1 MKNNQDDP
9 RSAKNGG
16 DPGFKVPA
24 PSADA
29 KADANADANT
39 MRAANAAAA
48 QASAPAGASSVP
60 ADAGSAAGIEVAPVE
75 GAPATD
81 TSARDQLLGGGIFVV
96 LLIIFFFAR
105 NAYTHHLVR
114 RRVAPSAAGTAG
126 WLLLVG
132 LGFLS
137 GAAVLAIMNSAKFLS
152 VAVMVPLLVFG
163 VLALIAALLTGRR

>member
-1 MKNNQDDP
+1 MKNNQDDTRP
-9 RSAKNGG
+9 PATNT

-24 PSADA
+24 AS
-29 KADANADANT
+29 ADANT
-39 MRAANAAAA
+39 MKNAAAA
-48 QASAPAGASSVP
+48 ADASSAASTPASAAA
-60 ADAGSAAGIEVAPVE
+60 SAASIEVAPVE

-81 TSARDQLLGGGIFVV
+81 TSARDQLLGSGIFIV

-114 RRVAPSAAGTAG
+114 RRVAPSAAGNAG
-126 WLLLVG
+126 WLLFVG